1 MNFKLK
7 KNLAAILTGGILI
20 FGANATAEEI
30 PSAQK
35 IFEEAYLD
43 TLLNERPF
51 NQSIMLF
58 GTNFHVDINA
68 QGVLRDVI
76 KDLILYKELKMSG
89 DMAFEYI
96 NPETN
101 RAASNKMPF
110 YIEQRDDNLI
120 LYVQRGSKWQKFSLP
135 NFDLIDLQKNIK
147 SVEII
152 GETNTQRIFNVKLS
166 GEKIAES
173 LRAYDDEQ
181 DTTALSMAEV
191 LTQKKFLHNL
201 AAAFN
206 STDLICTW
214 TFDRQTNETVS
225 AAIDLTPLVKAYA
238 KNILDE
244 AAAGTADVTNED
256 KLLMESI
263 GRYSEFHFLLNY
275 AGVDAKKNMTPP
287 AAARKVDLDSD
298 IFEDFLKI
306 MATAN

>member
-7 KNLAAILTGGILI
+7 KSLAAILTGGILI

-35 IFEEAYLD
+35 IFEETYLA
-43 TLLNERPF
+43 TPPNERPF

-58 GTNFHVDINA
+58 GTNFHVDISA
-68 QGVLRDVI
+68 QGVLRD
-76 KDLILYKELKMSG
+76 DLKMSG

-101 RAASNKMPF
+101 RAAANKMPF
-110 YIEQRDDNLI
+110 YLEQRDDNLI

-135 NFDLIDLQKNIK
+135 NFDLLDLQKNIK
-147 SVEII
+147 AVEII
-152 GETNTQRIFNVKLS
+152 GETNTQRIFTVTVS
-166 GEKIAES
+166 GEKIAAA
-173 LRAYDDEQ
+173 LREYDDEQ

-191 LTQKKFLHNL
+191 LAQKKFLHNL
-201 AAAFN
+201 TAAFN
-206 STDLICTW
+206 ATDLTCTW
-214 TFDRQTNETVS
+214 TFDRQTDETVS
-225 AAIDLTPLVKAYA
+225 AAIDLTPLVKSYA

-287 AAARKVDLDSD
+287 AAARKVELDND
-298 IFEDFLKI
+298 IFEDFLKL